1 MAGETNITLIGNL
14 TSDPELR
21 WTANQIPVVKIT
33 VASTARTYDRQS
45 GEWRDGE
52 AMFLDCTAWRNLAEN
67 IAGTLTKG
75 MRVIVSGRL
84 RSRSYETREGARRT
98 VFEVEIDEIG
108 PSLRYATAQVQR
120 NPYNGGGN
128 SGYSSDNGG
137 GYQAPAGSGYQS
149 PVSGGYQAPTGNYQ
163 APAADGWGEPAAEPP
178 Y

>member
-1 MAGETNITLIGNL
+1 MAGETNLTLIGNL

-21 WTANQIPVVKIT
+21 WTANQIPVVRIT

-84 RSRSYETREGARRT
+84 RSRSFETREGAKRT
-98 VFEVEIDEIG
+98 VFEVDIDEIG

-120 NPYNGGGN
+120 NHYNGGN
-128 SGYSSDNGG
+128 SGGYAADNGG
-137 GYQAPAGSGYQS
+137 FSAPSSAPA
-149 PVSGGYQAPTGNYQ
+149 GNYQ
-163 APAADGWGEPAAEPP
+163 APAGDGWGAPAEEPP